1 MEELIQIVLSNQST
15 LKDWENDF
23 RSEQWKAA
31 DNLHFQLFKSHLN
44 QTKNCSCLTDFYN
57 ALNSKHKID
66 SIMAKE
72 NAQFVYKDKV
82 TTLHGLSKVI
92 SKNSSEEDLK
102 MLLRISPAHIVYFER
117 YPENWEEIVNGE
129 SEEVEDNRAAT
140 EEATIE
146 PIGTAN
152 EDDVTIVNFSEEEEE
167 EEDIPS
173 GSSFDN
179 AYNAR
184 KAELEAMKV
193 NDLKAHI
200 ESGLKLEIPD
210 GKKSDLVD
218 FILKTEA

>member
-15 LKDWENDF
+15 LKDWKNDF
-23 RSEQWKAA
+23 RSEEYTLAS
-31 DNLHFQLFKSHLN
+31 NLNFRLFGMHLN
-44 QTKNCSCLTDFYN
+44 QIKGCECVDDLYRH
-57 ALNSKHKID
+57 LNNKHKIN

-72 NAQFVYKDKV
+72 NAQFVYTDKV
-82 TTLHGLSKVI
+82 TTLHGLKKVI

-167 EEDIPS
+167 EDIPS